1 MKYLPQQ
8 MEHRYI
14 RFVLLVILG
23 FLLTLGFVNLS
34 SSQVTAATV
43 NKHVG
48 DLVSHSPSAPLAEKK
63 RPQRH
68 LTAQNT
74 TADSLLQTGIRLYE
88 EEQFAAAIDSWSQ
101 ALRNYQNTPDTTLS
115 QALLLSNLSLA
126 HQHLGQWTQANA
138 TLSKSLAI
146 LETVTDVSATAY
158 SETLAKALNTKGR
171 LHWSKGDMEAAL
183 TTWREAT
190 AAYRQAGHER
200 GILLSL
206 INQAKALQALGLHI
220 QSKSILE
227 EDITQILQNEALDP
241 TLQATGFW
249 HLGNAQRQVGNL
261 KGSKANL
268 KKSLAITDTYHLKNL
283 RAGVL
288 LDLGNTERALS
299 NSMGAI
305 GKKEQA
311 LVHRQSAFEAYQRV
325 AMSTPVSMS
334 QVQANLNQLSF
345 LIDLEEWS
353 AAQDL
358 WPDLLAQVT
367 QLPSSRTAIYAQ
379 LNYAQSLTKIMG
391 AGNELPN
398 QLPKNQAKISTWQEI
413 DAILIRTIQQAEVLN
428 DPIAK
433 SYGLGQRGELYEIMQ
448 QWPKA
453 QAFTQAALLLTD
465 ETQYL
470 DGRYRWEW
478 QQGRLLKAQGQQN
491 EAIKAY
497 NAAVKTLE
505 QVRQNLLFIDAE
517 VQFSFR
523 DNVEPVYRELVELLL
538 ISDNSA
544 EPSQENLDKAI
555 QQIDSLQLSEL
566 ENFLRCDLTQT
577 TSISQF
583 NADSKTA
590 IIYPMLLENHLTVIL
605 QLPEG
610 QKRFAVVELSRAEV
624 EETLQQLRQ
633 NLSNA
638 PDRTPEVNA
647 AAKKLYQWL
656 IAPLETEL
664 QQQEQIDT
672 LVFVLDG
679 SLRNIPMA
687 VLHDGEDYLIQRYA
701 IAVAPQLELFTP
713 SPLPKRL
720 RAFTGG
726 VGKPQEVEGR
736 TFSEIEKLTEELDE
750 VSRLTNTPPPLID
763 EDFQSETLQEKLS
776 TGEYSAIHIK
786 THGLFS
792 SDPEETFIVAYEE
805 LIRGQ
810 ELGELI
816 QTASLQGGTPV
827 ELLVLSSCSTAT
839 GDNRAVLGLAGIAVR
854 SGAHSAVSTLWEAQD
869 RPNTE
874 LMIQFY
880 KELQQPGVSRAQA
893 LRRAQLSL
901 IAQVSRAPHVWATYV
916 LVGNW
921 L

>member
-1 MKYLPQQ
+1 MKYLSQLIG
-8 MEHRYI
+8 HRHL
-14 RFVLLVILG
+14 RFLLLVILG
-23 FLLTLGFVNLS
+23 FL
-34 SSQVTAATV
+34 VTFSFSGLWSFRAVAATA
-43 NKHVG
+43 NKHI
-48 DLVSHSPSAPLAEKK
+48 SHLASRQISETTVERTKT
-63 RPQRH
+63 QRY
-68 LTAQNT
+68 LTAQAS
-74 TADSLLQTGIRLYE
+74 TAASFLQEGIRLYE
-88 EEQFAAAIDSWSQ
+88 AEQFSAAIDSWSQ
-101 ALRNYQNTPDTTLS
+101 ALQSYQSTADILN

-126 HQHLGQWTQANA
+126 HQHLGQWAQASE
-138 TLSKSLAI
+138 TISKSLDM
-146 LETVTDVSATAY
+146 LETAVDVDEAAAY
-158 SETLAKALNTKGR
+158 SETLAKSLNTKGR
-171 LHWSKGDMEAAL
+171 LHWGKGDMEAAL
-183 TTWREAT
+183 NTWRQAT

-220 QSKSILE
+220 QSKTILE
-227 EDITQILQNEALDP
+227 EDIAQILQNETLDP

-261 KGSKANL
+261 KASQTNL
-268 KKSLAITDTYHLKNL
+268 QKSLTITNTYHLKSL
-283 RAGVL
+283 GSAVL

-299 NSMGAI
+299 NSMSAI
-305 GKKEQA
+305 GKKDEA
-311 LVHRQSAFEAYQRV
+311 LAHRQAALKAYQEV
-325 AMSTPVSMS
+325 ASSTSASMN

-345 LIDLEEWS
+345 LIDLGEWS
-353 AAQDL
+353 AAQTL
-358 WPDLLAQVT
+358 WPELLTKVT
-367 QLPSSRTAIYAQ
+367 QLPLSRTAIYAQ
-379 LNYAQSLTKIMG
+379 LNCARSLTKIMQ
-391 AGNELPN
+391 AINEPQINLH
-398 QLPKNQAKISTWQEI
+398 KNQGKIPTWQEI
-413 DAILIRTIQQAEVLN
+413 DAILVRAIQQSQVLN

-433 SYGLGQRGELYEIMQ
+433 SYGVGQRGELYETIQ
-448 QWPKA
+448 QWSQA
-453 QAFTQAALLLTD
+453 QALTQEALWLTN

-470 DGRYRWEW
+470 DDRYRWEW
-478 QQGRLLKAQGQQN
+478 QQGRLLKAQGKQD

-505 QVRQNLLFIDAE
+505 QVRQNLLFINAE

-523 DNVEPVYRELVELLL
+523 DNVEPIYRELVELLL
-538 ISDNSA
+538 STENSA

-583 NADSKTA
+583 KADSKTA
-590 IIYPMLLENHLTVIL
+590 ILYPMILDNRLTVIL
-605 QLPEG
+605 QLPED
-610 QKRFAVVELSRAEV
+610 QKRFAAVEIAREEV

-638 PDRTPEVNA
+638 PNRTPEVIA
-647 AAKKLYQWL
+647 AAKEVYQWL
-656 IAPLETEL
+656 IAPLAPEL

-679 SLRNIPMA
+679 PLRNVPMA
-687 VLHDGEDYLIQRYA
+687 VLHDGEDYLIKRYA

-713 SPLPKRL
+713 SPLPKNL

-726 VGKPQEVEGR
+726 VGKPQEIEGR
-736 TFSEIEKLTEELDE
+736 TFSKIEKLTAELDE
-750 VSRLTNTPPPLID
+750 VSQLTNTPPPLID
-763 EDFQSETLQEKLS
+763 EAFQRETLQEQLS

-792 SDPEETFIVAYEE
+792 SDPEETFIVAHEE

-816 QTASLQGGTPV
+816 QTASLQGDTPV

-854 SGAHSAVSTLWEAQD
+854 AGAHSAVSTLWEAQD
-869 RPNTE
+869 VPNTE

-880 KELQQPGVSRAQA
+880 KELQQPKASRAQA
-893 LRRAQLSL
+893 LRKAQLAL
-901 IAQVSRAPHVWATYV
+901 IDRGYKAPHIWATYV

>member
-1 MKYLPQQ
+1 MRYLSQQ
-8 MEHRYI
+8 TRHRYR
-14 RFVLLVILG
+14 RFVLVVILG
-23 FLLTLGFVNLS
+23 FLVTFSVSRFS
-34 SSQVTAATV
+34 SSQVMAATA
-43 NKHVG
+43 NKHI
-48 DLVSHSPSAPLAEKK
+48 SHLANQKSSAPTVGRMKT
-63 RPQRH
+63 QQY

-74 TADSLLQTGIRLYE
+74 TAESFLQTGIRLYE
-88 EEQFAAAIDSWSQ
+88 AEQFAAAIDSWNL
-101 ALRNYQNTPDTTLS
+101 ALQSYQNTADILT

-126 HQHLGQWTQANA
+126 HQHLGQWSQA
-138 TLSKSLAI
+138 TTTISQSLDM
-146 LETVTDVSATAY
+146 LEAAADTSAAAY

-171 LHWSKGDMEAAL
+171 LHWGKGDMEAAL
-183 TTWREAT
+183 NTWRQAT

-200 GILLSL
+200 GVLLSL
-206 INQAKALQALGLHI
+206 INQAKALQALGLHR
-220 QSKSILE
+220 QSNTIFE
-227 EDITQILQNEALDP
+227 EGIAQILQNEALDP
-241 TLQATGFW
+241 TLQATGLW

-261 KGSKANL
+261 KGSQENL
-268 KKSLAITDTYHLKNL
+268 KKSLAMTNTYHLKNL
-283 RAGVL
+283 RSGVL

-305 GKKEQA
+305 GKKDEA
-311 LVHRQSAFEAYQRV
+311 LVHKQAALDAYEEV
-325 AMSTPVSMS
+325 AGSTLTSMK
-334 QVQANLNQLSF
+334 QVQAQLNRLSF
-345 LIDLEEWS
+345 LIDLEDWS
-353 AAQDL
+353 AAQTL
-358 WPDLLAQVT
+358 WPDLLTKVT
-367 QLPSSRTAIYAQ
+367 QLPSSRTAVYAQ
-379 LNYAQSLTKIMG
+379 LNCAKSLAKIMG
-391 AGNELPN
+391 AVN
-398 QLPKNQAKISTWQEI
+398 QPPINRHKNQGKTPTWQEI
-413 DAILIRTIQQAEVLN
+413 DAILVRAVQQAEALN

-433 SYGLGQRGELYEIMQ
+433 SYGIGQRGELYEAIQ
-448 QWPKA
+448 QWSQA
-453 QAFTQAALLLTD
+453 QALTQEALWLTN

-478 QQGRLLKAQGQQN
+478 QQGRLLKAQGKQD

-497 NAAVKTLE
+497 NTAVKTLE
-505 QVRQNLLFIDAE
+505 QVRQNLLFINAE

-538 ISDNSA
+538 RTENSA
-544 EPSQENLDKAI
+544 EPSQENLNKAI

-566 ENFLRCDLTQT
+566 ENFLQCDLTQT

-583 NADSKTA
+583 KTDSKTA
-590 IIYPMLLENHLTVIL
+590 ILYPMLLEDRLTVIL

-610 QKRFAVVELSRAEV
+610 QKRFAAVDISRAEV

-638 PDRTPEVNA
+638 RNRTPEVIA
-647 AAKKLYQWL
+647 AAKEVYQWL
-656 IAPLETEL
+656 IAPLEPAL
-664 QQQEQIDT
+664 QQQEQVDT

-679 SLRNIPMA
+679 PLRNIPMA
-687 VLHDGEDYLIQRYA
+687 VLHDGEDYLIRRYA

-713 SPLPKRL
+713 RSLPKNL

-736 TFSEIEKLTEELDE
+736 TFSKIEKLTEELDE
-750 VSRLTNTPPPLID
+750 ISRLTNTPPPLID
-763 EDFQSETLQEKLS
+763 EEFQPETLQAKLS
-776 TGEYSAIHIK
+776 AGEYSVIHIK

-816 QTASLQGGTPV
+816 QTASLQGNTPV

-869 RPNTE
+869 EPNTE

-880 KELQQPGVSRAQA
+880 KELQQPGASRAQA
-893 LRRAQLSL
+893 LRKAQLWL
-901 IAQVSRAPHVWATYV
+901 IDQKGRRAPHIWATYV

>member
-1 MKYLPQQ
+1 MKNLLQQTRYRYLS
-8 MEHRYI
+8 
-14 RFVLLVILG
+14 LVILAVLSCLITIVG
-23 FLLTLGFVNLS
+23 SNLS
-34 SSQVTAATV
+34 SSQVMAVA
-43 NKHVG
+43 NQP
-48 DLVSHSPSAPLAEKK
+48 VSHSLNQQSANSLLSEQRTQPL
-63 RPQRH
+63 
-68 LTAQNT
+68 LTAQST
-74 TADSLLQTGIRLYE
+74 TADSFLQAGIRLYE
-88 EEQFAAAIDSWSQ
+88 AEQFSAAIDSWNQ
-101 ALRNYQNTPDTTLS
+101 ALQDYQHTSETLT

-126 HQHLGQWTQANA
+126 HQHLGQWTQAHETIA
-138 TLSKSLAI
+138 KSLDL
-146 LETVTDVSATAY
+146 LETTAATAAY
-158 SETLAKALNTKGR
+158 SETLAKALNTQGR
-171 LHWSKGDMEAAL
+171 LHWGQGDMEAAL
-183 TTWREAT
+183 ISWRGAT

-200 GILLSL
+200 GVLLSL

-220 QSKSILE
+220 QSQTILE
-227 EDITQILQNEALDP
+227 EEISQILQNGAIDP

-249 HLGNAQRQVGNL
+249 HLGNAQRQVGKLTASQTNL
-261 KGSKANL
+261 E
-268 KKSLAITDTYHLKNL
+268 KSLAIATSHQLKNL
-283 RAGVL
+283 HAAVL

-299 NSMGAI
+299 NSLSAI
-305 GKKEQA
+305 GKKDEA
-311 LVHRQSAFEAYQRV
+311 LEHRQTALKAYQEV
-325 AMSTPVSMS
+325 ASSTSASMN

-345 LIDLEEWS
+345 LIDLGEWS
-353 AAQDL
+353 AAQTL
-358 WPDLLAQVT
+358 WPDLLTKTT

-379 LNYAQSLTKIMG
+379 LNYAQSLAKIMG
-391 AGNELPN
+391 ESNKSKSILH
-398 QLPKNQAKISTWQEI
+398 KNQDKIPTWQTI
-413 DAILIRTIQQAEVLN
+413 DAILIRAIQQAQTLN

-448 QWPKA
+448 QWSQA
-453 QAFTQAALLLTD
+453 QTLTQEALWLTN

-478 QQGRLLKAQGQQN
+478 QQGRLLKAQGEQDA
-491 EAIKAY
+491 AIKAY
-497 NAAVKTLE
+497 TAAVNTLE

-523 DNVEPVYRELVELLL
+523 DNVEPVYRQLVELLL
-538 ISDNSA
+538 DTENST

-566 ENFLRCDLTQT
+566 ENFLQCDLTQT

-583 NADSKTA
+583 KADSKTA
-590 IIYPMLLENHLTVIL
+590 IIYPMLLKNRLTVIL
-605 QLPEG
+605 QLPED
-610 QKRFAVVELSRAEV
+610 QKRFAAVEISKTEV
-624 EETLQQLRQ
+624 KETLQQLRQ
-633 NLSNA
+633 DLSNT
-638 PDRTPEVNA
+638 PSRTPEVRDT
-647 AAKKLYQWL
+647 AKKVYQWL
-656 IAPLETEL
+656 IAPLEPAL

-679 SLRNIPMA
+679 PLRNIPMA
-687 VLHDGEDYLIQRYA
+687 VLHDGEDYLIKRYA

-713 SPLPKRL
+713 SPLPKNL

-726 VGKPQEVEGR
+726 VGKPQEIEGR
-736 TFSEIEKLTEELDE
+736 TFSEIEKLTAELDE
-750 VSRLTNTPPPLID
+750 ISQLTNTPPPLID
-763 EDFQSETLQEKLS
+763 EEFQRETLQAKLS
-776 TGEYSAIHIK
+776 EGEYSAIHIK

-816 QTASLQGGTPV
+816 QTASLQGNTPV

-854 SGAHSAVSTLWEAQD
+854 SGAHSAVSTLWEARD
-869 RPNTE
+869 TPNTE

-880 KELQQPGVSRAQA
+880 KELQQPGASRAQA
-893 LRRAQLSL
+893 LRKAQLSL
-901 IAQVSRAPHVWATYV
+901 IEQGYRQPHIWATYV